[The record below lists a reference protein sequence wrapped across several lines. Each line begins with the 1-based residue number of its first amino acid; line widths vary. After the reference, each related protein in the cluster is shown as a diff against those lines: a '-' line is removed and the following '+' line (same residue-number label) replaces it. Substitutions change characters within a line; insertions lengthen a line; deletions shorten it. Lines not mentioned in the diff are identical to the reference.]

1 MSSDETAVMPAPA
14 EDVPGKEPNTGRYV
28 LLGSATLAIAALIVA
43 AIFGIQW
50 WVSSGNGNLSLA
62 QNRDDV
68 SKTTAQA
75 VRAFIAVD
83 YTNVDQYFQQQLAIS
98 DNDLAGQ
105 LKGNQQ
111 NYRQAIIDAKTK
123 VTDVNVMDVGVEELN
138 THDGK
143 ANALAAV
150 SYVVNRDGQQ
160 PAPKMQRLELQLTK
174 VGDAWKLSS
183 IGSVPTVA
191 GS

>member
-1 MSSDETAVMPAPA
+1 MSSDETAVLPPPA
-14 EDVPGKEPNTGRYV
+14 EDLPEEGPNLGRYV

-50 WVSSGNGNLSLA
+50 WVSSGDDNLALA
-62 QNRDDV
+62 QDRDQV

-75 VRAFIAVD
+75 VRSFIAVD
-83 YTNVDQYFQQQLAIS
+83 YTNVDQYFQQQLDIS
-98 DNDLAGQ
+98 DNDLQSQ

-174 VGDAWKLSS
+174 VGADWKLSS
-183 IGSVPTVA
+183 IGSVPMVT